1 MSSENRTSVP
11 NSLNEHWMPFTSNK
25 DFKANPRLITEAKG
39 VYLKTH
45 HGKTQIDA
53 SSGLFCNPLGHGRKE
68 ITNAVTKQW
77 EKLDYV
83 QPFQQ
88 GFNGSFELARK
99 ISKHT
104 PEDLNRIFFT
114 MCGSSAV
121 DTAIKTAI
129 AYFKAKG
136 EGHRHHIVGRERG
149 YHLSLIHIWRCRRR
163 G

>member
-68 ITNAVTKQW
+68 ITEAVTKQ
-77 EKLDYV
+77 L
-83 QPFQQ
+83 
-88 GFNGSFELARK
+88 
-99 ISKHT
+99 
-104 PEDLNRIFFT
+104 
-114 MCGSSAV
+114 
-121 DTAIKTAI
+121 
-129 AYFKAKG
+129 
-136 EGHRHHIVGRERG
+136 RHFRLCSTFSTRFWWI
-149 YHLSLIHIWRCRRR
+149 I
-163 G
+163 